1 MSIMHLNPRLAAL
14 VEQQPFPTFSD
25 EEFARRRRA
34 LIGAMRQ
41 AQVDHLLVCG
51 EQRVGSGVAWAT
63 GWPTTTEA
71 LVIVSSSEQ
80 HLMFMEWYNH
90 FPLAQRMAHDTE
102 VKWGEHAG
110 IDKVIAEL
118 QRRGAK
124 RVGFIGP
131 LAYRKCKKLEGA
143 FDALIEMNRDYVEL
157 RLVKSAEEIDWLR
170 IGAAYSDAAIEAL
183 RQKLRPGLTERELW
197 DITERAYI
205 ADGGTTQIHYFGV
218 TSMENP
224 DCCVPRQFPENR
236 AVQVGDVVFCEISGA
251 FGDYPG
257 QVLRTFTVG
266 DEATPLYRD
275 LYATAE
281 AAFDAIA
288 ALLRPGTTPQQ
299 IIEVSG
305 VIEKAG
311 FTTCD
316 DILHGYGGGY
326 FPPVLGSQSRP
337 AGPIPDLPLQ
347 AGMTLVVQPNVI
359 TRDHKAGVQVG
370 ELVHITEHGFERLHK
385 SPRAL
390 FRVA

>member
-1 MSIMHLNPRLAAL
+1 MTLQLDPKLAAIAA
-14 VEQQPFPTFSD
+14 QQPFPRFSD
-25 EEFARRRRA
+25 DEFARRRSA
-34 LIGAMRQ
+34 LIGAMQR
-41 AQVDHLLVCG
+41 AQVDHLVVCG
-51 EQRVGSGVAWAT
+51 EQRVGSGVPWIT

-71 LVIVSSSEQ
+71 LVIASPSEKN
-80 HLMFMEWYNH
+80 LMFMEWYNH
-90 FPLAQRMAHDTE
+90 VPLATRMAQHTD

-118 QRRGAK
+118 KRRGAK
-124 RVGFIGP
+124 RVGFMGP
-131 LAYRKCKKLEGA
+131 LSYRKCKKLEGA
-143 FDALIEMNRDYVEL
+143 FEALVEMNKDYVEL
-157 RLVKSAEEIDWLR
+157 RLVKSAEELDWLR

-183 RQKLRPGLTERELW
+183 RNELKPGLTERDLW
-197 DITERAYI
+197 DITERAYTR
-205 ADGGTTQIHYFGV
+205 AGGTTQIHYFGV
-218 TSMENP
+218 TSMAKP

-236 AVQVGDVVFCEISGA
+236 TVQVGDCVFCEISGM
-251 FGDYPG
+251 FGDYAG

-266 DEATPLYRD
+266 ADPTPLYRD

-288 ALLRPGTTPQQ
+288 AILRAGTTPEQ

-316 DILHGYGGGY
+316 DLMHGYGGGY

-337 AGPIPDLPLQ
+337 AGPLPDLPLR
-347 AGMTLVVQPNVI
+347 AGMTVVVQPNVI
-359 TRDHKAGVQVG
+359 TRDQSAGVQVG
-370 ELVHITEHGFERLHK
+370 ELVHITEHGLERLHK
-385 SPRAL
+385 APRAM